1 MTESTDG
8 HDIVL
13 YDGVCNYCNASV
25 RFVIA
30 RDPPGRYRFAALQS
44 DVGKSLLADHHLPPA
59 SMETVVLI
67 EGGKVYTRSTAA
79 LRVARRLTG
88 AWPLLYVFII
98 VPRPIR
104 DWCYGVFARNRYR
117 WFGRTDA
124 CQIPSPEVRQ
134 RFMDQK

>member
-30 RDPPGRYRFAALQS
+30 RDPGGRYRFAALQS
-44 DVGKSLLADHHLPPA
+44 DVGKSLLADHQLPA
-59 SMETVVLI
+59 ESMETVVLI
-67 EGGKVYTRSTAA
+67 EGGEVYTRSTAA
-79 LRVARRLTG
+79 LRVARRLSG
-88 AWPLLYVFII
+88 VWSLLYVFII
-98 VPRPIR
+98 LPRPIR
-104 DWCYGVFARNRYR
+104 DWCYGIFARNRYR
-117 WFGRTDA
+117 WFGRTDV

-134 RFMDQK
+134 RFLDQK